1 MTDIERPKGSTNH
14 PLIPLSDENIAV
26 AEDMDVNR
34 ATPPASEASQRIPCM
49 SPAAAEE
56 YIASLYATILK
67 RDPRPDEFANWVAN
81 AAAVPPEQVYFAFVK
96 SKEYKLQQEQ
106 SVPTTA
112 MDQSALGPAAI
123 QTFAALLDDKDG
135 RKIFIEAEARKNEE
149 VAQLKHDCEALLMRA
164 RAQDLRIGTLVAEN
178 NSFRQVLSDV
188 QSAHY
193 ELKLQAQKRAPLLQE
208 LEARKN
214 EEVIIRRE
222 RKGLRIAYVTVVR
235 NEQERIHHQL
245 NYYYLIGIRDFFLCD
260 HGSTDGTA
268 ALIERFRLENPDA
281 NVVCIFDPTPG
292 HYQGVRMTVLADLA
306 YSYGCDWI
314 LALDADEILL
324 SRDGLPDLKAFIAHE
339 ELRNKQYGHVLLPL
353 VNYLPTTK
361 DPVKESNPFLRLKF
375 RENDDCQAEIWW
387 PPKVFAKWRRGMF
400 IGEGNHEIIGLTE
413 RIDLLENP
421 LYLAHFPY
429 STMDQVVAKVVKGGR
444 SFEQAPEFG
453 PLIGWHWKEAY
464 EQYQLKGEQAIY
476 DWFDGW
482 HRDAGQLSFHPLE
495 AAWFKPARQ
504 KSTLPDQNFVE
515 SANVLNCA
523 PSANLR

>member
-26 AEDMDVNR
+26 AEDMDVNP
-34 ATPPASEASQRIPCM
+34 ATTPASEASQRIPCM

-81 AAAVPPEQVYFAFVK
+81 AAALPPEQVYFAFVK

-123 QTFAALLDDKDG
+123 QPFAALLDDKDG
-135 RKIFIEAEARKNEE
+135 RKISIEAEARKNEE

-188 QSAHY
+188 QLAHY

-208 LEARKN
+208 LEARKK

-245 NYYYLIGIRDFFLCD
+245 NYYYLIGVRDFFLCD

-421 LYLAHFPY
+421 ALSGAFP
-429 STMDQVVAKVVKGGR
+429 
-444 SFEQAPEFG
+444 
-453 PLIGWHWKEAY
+453 
-464 EQYQLKGEQAIY
+464 
-476 DWFDGW
+476 
-482 HRDAGQLSFHPLE
+482 
-495 AAWFKPARQ
+495 
-504 KSTLPDQNFVE
+504 
-515 SANVLNCA
+515 VLNDGSSSGEGRERWTLVRACA
-523 PSANLR
+523 EARPADWMALERGLRAISIEG

>member
-26 AEDMDVNR
+26 AEDMDVNP

-56 YIASLYATILK
+56 YITSLYATILK

-81 AAAVPPEQVYFAFVK
+81 AAALPPEQVYFAFVK

>member
-26 AEDMDVNR
+26 AEDMDVNP

-56 YIASLYATILK
+56 YITSLYATILK

>member
-1 MTDIERPKGSTNH
+1 MR
-14 PLIPLSDENIAV
+14 LFEN
-26 AEDMDVNR
+26 
-34 ATPPASEASQRIPCM
+34 ATSSR
-49 SPAAAEE
+49 S
-56 YIASLYATILK
+56 ATQSGR
-67 RDPRPDEFANWVAN
+67 RD
-81 AAAVPPEQVYFAFVK
+81 
-96 SKEYKLQQEQ
+96 
-106 SVPTTA
+106 
-112 MDQSALGPAAI
+112 
-123 QTFAALLDDKDG
+123 
-135 RKIFIEAEARKNEE
+135 
-149 VAQLKHDCEALLMRA
+149 AQLKHDYEALLMRA

-188 QSAHY
+188 QSAHSELKLQAQKRAPLLQEMEARNNEEVAQLKHDY
-193 ELKLQAQKRAPLLQE
+193 EALLMRARAQDLRIGTLVAENNSFRQVLSDVQSAHSELKLQAQKRAPLLQE

-235 NEQERIHHQL
+235 NEQERIYHQL

-324 SRDGLPDLKAFIAHE
+324 SHDGLPDLKAFIAHE

-375 RENDDCQAEIWW
+375 RENNDCQAEIWW
-387 PPKVFAKWRRGMF
+387 PPKVFTKWRRGMF

-413 RIDLLENP
+413 RIDVVENP

-444 SFEQAPEFG
+444 SFEHAPEFG

-504 KSTLPDQNFVE
+504 KSAQTDQNFVQ
-515 SANVLNCA
+515 SADVLI
-523 PSANLR
+523 

>member
-1 MTDIERPKGSTNH
+1 MSALLYCSAITIR
-14 PLIPLSDENIAV
+14 AV
-26 AEDMDVNR
+26 IRVSLRQR
-34 ATPPASEASQRIPCM
+34 ATRLSMRLFES
-49 SPAAAEE
+49 
-56 YIASLYATILK
+56 ATWS
-67 RDPRPDEFANWVAN
+67 RSAT
-81 AAAVPPEQVYFAFVK
+81 
-96 SKEYKLQQEQ
+96 Q
-106 SVPTTA
+106 S
-112 MDQSALGPAAI
+112 
-123 QTFAALLDDKDG
+123 G
-135 RKIFIEAEARKNEE
+135 RGD
-149 VAQLKHDCEALLMRA
+149 AQLKHDCEALLMRA

-188 QSAHY
+188 QSAHHELKLQAQERGPLLEELEARKNEEVAQLKHDCEALLTRARAQELRIGTLVAENNSFRQVLSDVQSAHH
-193 ELKLQAQKRAPLLQE
+193 ELKLQAQKRAPLLEE

-222 RKGLRIAYVTVVR
+222 RKGLRIAYVTAVR
-235 NEQERIHHQL
+235 NEQERIYHHL

-281 NVVCIFDPTPG
+281 NVVCVFDPTPG
-292 HYQGVRMTVLADLA
+292 HYQGIRMTVLADLA

-324 SRDGLPDLKAFIAHE
+324 SRDGLPDLEAFIAHE

-375 RENDDCQAEIWW
+375 RENNDCQAEIWW

-444 SFEQAPEFG
+444 SFEHAPELG

-482 HRDAGQLSFHPLE
+482 HRDASQLSFHPLE

-504 KSTLPDQNFVE
+504 KSTQLDQNYVR

-523 PSANLR
+523 PSTNLASQCVR